1 MNAAQK
7 KNLALITDSVPKVY
21 NNFDYG
27 TPKDANGKVE
37 NTVEE
42 GFYPPLEQASS
53 RYNIDANNIGE
64 N

>member
-42 GFYPPLEQASS
+42 GFYPPIEQA
-53 RYNIDANNIGE
+53 
-64 N
+64 